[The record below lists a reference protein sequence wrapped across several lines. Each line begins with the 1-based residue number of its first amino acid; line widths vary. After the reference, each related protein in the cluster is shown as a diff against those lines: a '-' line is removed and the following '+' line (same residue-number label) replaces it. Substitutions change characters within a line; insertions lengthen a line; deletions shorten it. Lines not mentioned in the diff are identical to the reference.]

1 MINLDTSIPPAS
13 ATDGKAP
20 TAPGKPRNPHRST
33 RKAGHPVGTMPPAVP
48 VPESSRSA
56 KDLRQKR
63 TDDPDWFRKM
73 FEGHPGVSGCCS
85 GHFTEILFSQVHKTL
100 PNFGGLGNAMIAIV
114 AALKETRPADPLE
127 GMLAGQMIGLHAAAM
142 ECLRRAMLQEQSFE
156 GREMNLNQA
165 NKLVR
170 SYAAL
175 LETLDK
181 HRGKG
186 QQTVRVEHVT
196 VQAGGQAV
204 VGVVSQRGE
213 GSASGNNKRP
223 HTPAALAHEPSST
236 LRSPDPDPDPE
247 REPVPVTCRE
257 G

>member
-1 MINLDTSIPPAS
+1 MTNA
-13 ATDGKAP
+13 
-20 TAPGKPRNPHRST
+20 
-33 RKAGHPVGTMPPAVP
+33 P
-48 VPESSRSA
+48 VPESSPSA

-63 TDDPDWFRKM
+63 TNDPDWFRKM

-85 GHFTEILFSQVHKTL
+85 GHFTEILVSQIYKTL
-100 PNFGGLGNAMIAIV
+100 PGFGSLGEMMIAIV

-165 NKLVR
+165 NKLAR
-170 SYAAL
+170 SSAAL
-175 LETLDK
+175 LEALDK

-196 VQAGGQAV
+196 VQAGGQAI
-204 VGVVSQRGE
+204 VGAVSQRG
-213 GSASGNNKRP
+213 GG
-223 HTPAALAHEPSST
+223 
-236 LRSPDPDPDPE
+236 
-247 REPVPVTCRE
+247 VP
-257 G
+257 